1 MELVRQIRLRVEGG
15 LHARPASELVR
26 LAKRFAAAV
35 TLEAGGRQAVA
46 TSSLKLLTLG
56 AKEGDEITLRA
67 SGEEAEAALA
77 AVGDYLSAPGHGGE
91 AASPG
96 PVPESLPSA
105 PPSAPVVAG
114 QGLGVSPGRAIGPVF
129 VLRQPELT
137 PEAGTIGAAAIP
149 AETARALAAQTAV
162 AQRCRE
168 GGDAAA
174 RTVLEALADLAG
186 DEDWA
191 ARIAARIAG
200 GAPALAAI
208 LASGD
213 EIARE
218 IAALDDAYA
227 AARAEDMRAATQLV
241 ALEVQG
247 KQPVSLADAPDGA
260 VVVAEEL
267 AAIHLGHGLSRLA
280 GVVTARGA
288 ATGHAAIL
296 LRAAGVPAVFG
307 AGAALARYE
316 AAQTLALDGATGEVI
331 ADPGPDALRAWH
343 AAIAEARA
351 EARALDALRDRP
363 PVTRD
368 GVAVTLAANI
378 GSVEDAERAREA
390 GAMGIGLF
398 RTEFLFLDRPDLPG
412 EEEQLAAYSRVLE
425 LFPDHDVIIR
435 TLDIGGDKPAR
446 SIPVPREDNP
456 FLGLRGIRLCL
467 ARPEV
472 FRIQLRALLRAAP
485 KGRLMVM
492 LPMVADV
499 SEIRQTRDL
508 IAQARAELAAEG
520 REHGDFALGIMI
532 ETPAAV
538 FRATDLAAEADFF
551 SVGTNDLTQY
561 VMAADRTNPGVAGLC
576 RADHPAVLAAIA
588 QAAAAATAAGR
599 LTGVCGEAAGD
610 PALIPF
616 LLRAGVRELSMTPA
630 ALPRARRAVLDLSLQ
645 DSGSGG

>member
-26 LAKRFAAAV
+26 LAKRFAARV
-35 TLEAGGRQAVA
+35 TLKAGGREALA

-56 AKEGDEITLRA
+56 AKEGDEITLHA

-77 AVGDYLSAPGHGGE
+77 AVGNYLSAPAQGGE
-91 AASPG
+91 TASPG
-96 PVPESLPSA
+96 PAPEIFPSA
-105 PPSAPVVAG
+105 PGAAG

-137 PEAGTIGAAAIP
+137 PEPDTIDPAAVET
-149 AETARALAAQTAV
+149 ETARALAAQAAV
-162 AQRCRE
+162 ARRCRD
-168 GGDAAA
+168 GAADPAA
-174 RTVLEALADLAG
+174 RAVLIALADLAG

-200 GAPALAAI
+200 GASALAAI

-213 EIARE
+213 EISRE

-241 ALEVQG
+241 ALELQG

-260 VVVAEEL
+260 VVVADEL
-267 AAIHLGHGLSRLA
+267 AAIHLGHGLSRL
-280 GVVTARGA
+280 GGIVTARGA

-307 AGAALARYE
+307 AGAALARCE
-316 AAQTLALDGATGEVI
+316 AAEILALDGATGEVI
-331 ADPGPDALRAWH
+331 ADPGPDVVQAWH
-343 AAIAEARA
+343 AAIAAARD

-368 GVAVTLAANI
+368 GVAVVLAANI
-378 GSVEDAERAREA
+378 GSVADAEKAREA
-390 GAMGIGLF
+390 GAMGVGLF
-398 RTEFLFLDRPDLPG
+398 RTEFLFLDRADLPG

-425 LFPDHDVIIR
+425 LFPGHDVIIR

-446 SIPVPREDNP
+446 GIQVPREDNP

-485 KGRLMVM
+485 RGRLMVM

-499 SEIRQTRDL
+499 HEIRETRAM
-508 IAQARAELAAEG
+508 IAQARAELVAEG
-520 REHGDFALGIMI
+520 LAHGDFALGIMV

-538 FRATDLAAEADFF
+538 FCAEDLAAEADFF
-551 SVGTNDLTQY
+551 SIGTNDLTQY

-576 RADHPAVLAAIA
+576 RADNPAVLAAIA
-588 QAAAAATAAGR
+588 RATAAATAAGK

-616 LLRAGVRELSMTPA
+616 LLRAGVRELSMSPA
-630 ALPRARRAVLDLSLQ
+630 ALPRARRAVLDLSV
-645 DSGSGG
+645 SG